1 MKFNSLGQGE
11 FLQISVWRPSP
22 WQSLPPI
29 WGVGELQRRIRV
41 MTPSPQVT
49 EQEDQGDQWLQPPS
63 CLTVSNTYRINSPCS
78 EIENISYYNGCV
90 KNAEWLT
97 AFVTFLG
104 VAVTG
109 LNRGALTVVVDA
121 VAGASALLDATT
133 TSCRTR
139 GPFRPGGPTILFIG
153 RCRGG
158 RHKVWTFEYRKSDKN
173 QIQVLQ
179 RCSRFKKKL
188 TATRAALS
196 IGHGG
201 VSTGHQR
208 AGDFATHGSRVLDRG
223 TVELVQEE

>member
-153 RCRGG
+153 RCRGEDIKYG
-158 RHKVWTFEYRKSDKN
+158 HLNTEN
-173 QIQVLQ
+173 QIKIRSKFCKGAVDLKRSLRQ
-179 RCSRFKKKL
+179 RGQHSP
-188 TATRAALS
+188 S
-196 IGHGG
+196 
-201 VSTGHQR
+201 
-208 AGDFATHGSRVLDRG
+208 G
-223 TVELVQEE
+223 TVALAQGTRGQEILRHTVAEFWIEEQLN